1 MPLPESVLE
10 NIRNYFTEYR
20 PKEFLFEGFFCR
32 QYFVRSI
39 QNVFKAAINKAKI
52 KKTIGVHGLRHSY
65 ATHLLEAGTDIRFIQ
80 ELLGHNSLKTTQIY
94 THITDISKSKIK
106 SPLDTL

>member
-52 KKTIGVHGLRHSY
+52 KKTIGVSRL
-65 ATHLLEAGTDIRFIQ
+65 
-80 ELLGHNSLKTTQIY
+80 TTQLCHASAGGRHRHGFYSEI
-94 THITDISKSKIK
+94 IGS
-106 SPLDTL
+106 